1 MNVVPA
7 APEAV
12 AGVAVPAA
20 PLALDDIPLTIIGH
34 PYAPIGMG
42 EQLRSHVQA
51 CTALRLHHR
60 VFDIFRCAQRTDPVH
75 FQLIG
80 ERERRDLPG
89 GIRIFHINGDE
100 ADPVIREFEA
110 RGGGFAAGYNII
122 VPAWELPVYPAAW
135 AGQLRRFDEVWA
147 LSRFIQASLAAAGV
161 ASHLV
166 GQAVEL
172 EGGVNLPRRYFGIR
186 ESAFVLLN
194 QFDLSSY
201 PSRKNPE
208 AVLALLERI
217 RRDDPY
223 RDVQLVLKVKNGER
237 AAEEWAAT
245 VADDP
250 RVKVIATPLD
260 TLGVRSLIA
269 ACDCFVSLHRAEG
282 FGRGMGEAMAL
293 GRLAMGTGWS
303 GNVDFMT
310 ESNALLVRHTLV
322 TLQPDEYPHWQGQS
336 WGDPDVDHAWSLLR
350 PVLDDPDRGRAIARR
365 GQADVLRTHGNRAV
379 GLRILDRLERIAA
392 AGMPVRPPVPASSAL
407 LPASLAP
414 APGHAPKGKGGR
426 GRNRGR

>member
-1 MNVVPA
+1 MTVALEAAEAVSAAAAAA
-7 APEAV
+7 APV
-12 AGVAVPAA
+12 
-20 PLALDDIPLTIIGH
+20 ALDDIPLTIIGH

-60 VFDIFRCAQRTDPVH
+60 VFDIFRYAQRTDPVH
-75 FQLIG
+75 FEVIG

-89 GIRIFHINGDE
+89 GIRMFHVNGDE
-100 ADPVIREFEA
+100 ADTVIREFEA
-110 RGGGFAAGYNII
+110 RGGCFAAGYNII
-122 VPAWELPVYPAAW
+122 VPAWELPMYPAAW
-135 AGQLRRFDEVWA
+135 AEQLHRFDEVWA
-147 LSRFIQASLAAAGV
+147 LSRFIQAGLTAAGV
-161 ASHLV
+161 ESHLI
-166 GQAVEL
+166 GQAVQL

-194 QFDLSSY
+194 LFDLSSY
-201 PSRKNPE
+201 SSRKNPE

-223 RDVQLVLKVKNGER
+223 RDVQLVLKAKNGER

-250 RVKVIATPLD
+250 QVKVIATPLD
-260 TLGVRSLIA
+260 TLGVRSLMT

-282 FGRGMGEAMAL
+282 FGRGLGEAMAL
-293 GRLAMGTGWS
+293 GRLVMGTGWS

-310 ESNALLVRHTLV
+310 DSNALLVRPTLV
-322 TLQPDEYPHWQGQS
+322 ALQPDEYPHWQGQS
-336 WGDPDVDHAWSLLR
+336 WADPDVDHAWSLLR

-392 AGMPVRPPVPASSAL
+392 AGMSVRPVVPAPI
-407 LPASLAP
+407 PASPPASAP
-414 APGHAPKGKGGR
+414 KPVPKGKGGR
-426 GRNRGR
+426 GRNGGR